1 MSDNFKKILV
11 AIAGALTSLVVAVVL
26 SFVAGLR
33 HALNRLVL
41 PQEPKVDTLFIRD
54 TIMSNDPVYITK
66 TKIDSIP
73 YPVPVRDTLWKT
85 DTVWLQ
91 KEQVI
96 WQDSLSRVYAS
107 GVSVEIDSVLHY
119 MPTRIITKERNVYV
133 KVKPKWSIG
142 VQAGYGGA
150 VYDGKVILSPY
161 LGIGVT
167 YNLISWQY
175 GKHRKCKG
183 IH

>member
-1 MSDNFKKILV
+1 MLDIKHTLIVSAVIFL
-11 AIAGALTSLVVAVVL
+11 ALIL
-26 SFVAGLR
+26 SFVAGQR
-33 HALNRLVL
+33 DALNQLIL

-91 KEQVI
+91 KEQVM

-107 GVSVEIDSVLHY
+107 GVYVEIDSVLHFVS
-119 MPTRIITKERNVYV
+119 TNIITKERDVMI

-142 VQAGYGGA
+142 VHAGYGAFAKNGQIA
-150 VYDGKVILSPY
+150 TSPYIGVGVSYNILS
-161 LGIGVT
+161 
-167 YNLISWQY
+167 W
-175 GKHRKCKG
+175 
-183 IH
+183 

>member
-1 MSDNFKKILV
+1 MSDNFRKILV
-11 AIAGALTSLVVAVVL
+11 AISGALTSLVVAVVL
-26 SFVAGLR
+26 SFVAGQR

-41 PQEPKVDTLFIRD
+41 SQEPKVDTLFIRD
-54 TIMSNDPVYITK
+54 TIMSDDPVYITK

-91 KEQVI
+91 KEQVM

-107 GVSVEIDSVLHY
+107 GVSVEIDSVLHFVS
-119 MPTRIITKERNVYV
+119 TKIITKERDVIV

-142 VQAGYGGA
+142 VHAGYGAFAKNGQISA
-150 VYDGKVILSPY
+150 APYVGVGVSYNILS
-161 LGIGVT
+161 
-167 YNLISWQY
+167 W
-175 GKHRKCKG
+175 
-183 IH
+183 